1 MSVAA
6 NEAGNDFSTPL
17 FHLRNFT
24 LIPLMEIAPNMM
36 HPVLGKTI
44 EELYTESRDQGE
56 VYIFNADEQDN
67 AL

>member
-1 MSVAA
+1 MI
-6 NEAGNDFSTPL
+6 NEENLIIPHPL